1 MSLGPKM
8 TSPSSLFPSAMT
20 TATNAKD
27 ALQPLFIRSI
37 PANKLYETR
46 LHEEF
51 ALIDR
56 NNFTPVFLQVRRI
69 LELTPDIPHIIRGSA
84 GSSLVCFLLGITHI
98 DPVRHGLELAR
109 FMNAKRTDMPDIDM
123 DFPYNRRAEVFAKI
137 SAAWPKKVAHVSNH
151 IHWHAKSA
159 MRAAAREAGVPAASL
174 RKGWKLEKVVAD
186 PATRKAIFNK
196 ATALNG
202 QIRTHSLHCG
212 GIVIFDEDEV
222 PADLILETGP
232 ERPTQLRLDK
242 DETEEAGLIKID
254 ILSNRGLAVLADL
267 SPTSL
272 TAYPATSAAITE
284 LFRSGNN
291 IGITFAESRGMR
303 KILSVMAP
311 ATVTEVAMALALIR
325 PAAAGNG
332 HKRLFLEEWTAG
344 IWDPDGSEH
353 RILFD
358 DDAIDAIRDLLRC
371 SDAEADAWR
380 KAFAKGRKDKEAEF
394 AALMKTLGYDPT
406 RIALTIDNLR
416 QLQLY
421 SFCKSHALSYAQL
434 VWALAYWKLRS
445 PHEFWIAAL
454 NHCNS
459 EYRDWVHKR
468 EARSAGLL
476 LSRARPPYELG
487 TRKGQ
492 AAVIPVEVAEQQVLL
507 PDDNPRQMLCDLKNH
522 GTWFGADFLPGCR
535 LWDHQTLLH
544 KKSTVR
550 VRFCGPIAS
559 GRVTNIDPTKTLT
572 VICIGVGNQHY
583 VDLVVEGKRSDLLSH
598 FAVAGVGLLSS
609 KGPLETITV
618 ERISGI
624 SMNSLLV

>member
-1 MSLGPKM
+1 MTPPSGLPLLGPM
-8 TSPSSLFPSAMT
+8 TI
-20 TATNAKD
+20 ATSKA
-27 ALQPLFIRSI
+27 ALQPLFIRTI
-37 PANKLYETR
+37 PDQEIYNSR

-56 NNFTPVFLQVRRI
+56 NNFTAVFLQVRRI
-69 LELTPDIPHIIRGSA
+69 LELTADIPHIIRGSA

-98 DPVRHGLELAR
+98 DPVLHGLELAR
-109 FMNAKRTDMPDIDM
+109 FMNSKRMDMPDIDM

-137 SAAWPKKVAHVSNH
+137 EAAWPKQVARVSNH
-151 IHWHAKSA
+151 IHWHSKSA
-159 MRAAAREAGVPAASL
+159 MRAAAREAGVPAAAL
-174 RKGWKLEKVVAD
+174 KRGWKLDKVVAD
-186 PATRKAIFNK
+186 PATRSAIFNR
-196 ATALNG
+196 AASLNG

-212 GIVIFDEDEV
+212 GIVIFEEEEEV
-222 PADLILETGP
+222 PPDLLLETGP
-232 ERPTQLRLDK
+232 EKPVQLRLDK

-303 KILSVMAP
+303 KILAVMAP

-344 IWDPDGSEH
+344 IWTPDGSEH

-358 DDAIDAIRDLLRC
+358 DDAINTIRDLLRC
-371 SDAEADAWR
+371 SDAEADVWR
-380 KAFAKGRKDKEAEF
+380 KAFAKGRKEKEAEF
-394 AALMKTLGYDPT
+394 AALMSRTGYDPT
-406 RIALTIDNLR
+406 YIALTIDNLK

-468 EARSAGLL
+468 EARSSGLL

-492 AAVIPVEVAEQQVLL
+492 PAVIPVETAEQQVLL
-507 PDDNPRQMLCDLKNH
+507 PDENPRQMLCDLKNH
-522 GTWFGADFLPGCR
+522 GTWFGPDFLPGCR
-535 LWDHQTLLH
+535 LWDHQTLLN
-544 KKSTVR
+544 KKGAIR

-583 VDLVVEGKRSDLLSH
+583 VDLVVEGKRSDLLNH

-609 KGPLETITV
+609 RGPLETITV
-618 ERISGI
+618 ERISGV
-624 SMNSLLV
+624 SMASLLTEKKL